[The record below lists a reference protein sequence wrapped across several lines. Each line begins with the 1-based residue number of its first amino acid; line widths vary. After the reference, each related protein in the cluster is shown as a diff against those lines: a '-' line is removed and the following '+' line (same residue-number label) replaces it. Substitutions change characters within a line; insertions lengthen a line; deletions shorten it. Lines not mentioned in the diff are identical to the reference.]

1 MSYRLFEN
9 LFASNAKLDQRH
21 HEELVARMCLKIKSN
36 FSSTLKWQ
44 GLDKMY
50 EEETD
55 LDASVKAKVKNILR
69 EMTAIAAAVGKQK
82 KMLTPSQFLA
92 LGDVIGY
99 LEEECGYAISDA
111 QGFYTWFLEQDAYFT
126 TVSDTVATGEEQEKA
141 YTNWM
146 SRAQNAVFYNKIRYV
161 FGEALKLELPDLEKA
176 GIVKRR
182 RTHQDTY
189 TFEDKKKLYTL
200 QDARD
205 RTGANIPVL
214 DLYMGK
220 YEGDHMISVDD
231 GGPTT
236 LANGELMKKE
246 DNRAKGSKSNAPH
259 FPHQVQL
266 PLSE

>member
-9 LFASNAKLDQRH
+9 LFASNAKLDQRD
-21 HEELVARMCLKIKSN
+21 HEELVARMCLKIKSD
-36 FSSTLKWQ
+36 FASPVTWQ
-44 GLDKMY
+44 RLDEMY
-50 EEETD
+50 EVETD
-55 LDASVKAKVKNILR
+55 LDARTKTKVKNILCD
-69 EMTAIAAAVGKQK
+69 MDTIAATTGEQK
-82 KMLTPSQFLA
+82 KKITQVEFLA
-92 LGDVIGY
+92 LADVIYSLG
-99 LEEECGYAISDA
+99 EECGYAIADPL
-111 QGFYTWFLEQDAYFT
+111 GFYTWFLEQDAYFT
-126 TVSDTVATGEEQEKA
+126 TVSDMVPTGEDLEKA
-141 YTNWM
+141 YTKWK
-146 SRAQNAVFYNKIRYV
+146 RKALNALYYNKIRYV
-161 FGEALKLELPDLEKA
+161 FVEALKLELPDLEKA

-220 YEGDHMISVDD
+220 YEGDHMITVKD

-246 DNRAKGSKSNAPH
+246 HNRAKGSKSNPPH